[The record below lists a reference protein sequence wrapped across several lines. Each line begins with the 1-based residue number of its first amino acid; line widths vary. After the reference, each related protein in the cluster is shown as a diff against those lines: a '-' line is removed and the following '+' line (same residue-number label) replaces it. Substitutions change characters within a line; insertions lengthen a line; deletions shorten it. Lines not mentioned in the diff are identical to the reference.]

1 MVLVKDEDKSLAVKR
16 PVKEDG
22 ASESLKDAASAPPK
36 AEPPKPE
43 PGKSPEPTK
52 SPEPVKS
59 PEPPPGRG
67 KSPEPVLNGA
77 AVNGLEGPA
86 TEEQGDDGQGLSR
99 RKVVRVVR
107 KVVRKVLPGEDTG
120 SAKEP
125 GRDAKSPEP
134 VPPPRKEE
142 IGRTSVPAPPAP
154 PPPPTVVPSAPAKPE
169 PKDEISEGLKTLMA
183 KGKTKEHRPR
193 LRPGDRQEKSR
204 EPAGGDAKP
213 SPGAEAKPQP
223 PVQPSGGKAE
233 PAKAPAL
240 KPTALERHK
249 KLQTSEK
256 RPTPVKAAPA
266 APQQAAPDP
275 ASPGPASLLSPSEEA
290 QLRLERIFTTS
301 VIPELDP
308 AASASAPSQVLYPR
322 PQEPSASTS
331 DPLPSSVCRW
341 AGICARA
348 SCWSVRLSPSHPAPW
363 AAAGPAGAR
372 AARAGAEPF
381 SPSPPSLGLARV
393 QRMMRRQLLLAPSLL
408 QLSPEPSGQTGD
420 ILEGLVACEGG
431 LDGQNMAL

>member
-1 MVLVKDEDKSLAVKR
+1 MSLWLQ
-16 PVKEDG
+16 
-22 ASESLKDAASAPPK
+22 SESPKDAASAPPK

-43 PGKSPEPTK
+43 PVKSPEPTK

-86 TEEQGDDGQGLSR
+86 AEGQGDDGQGLSR

-120 SAKEP
+120 GAKEP

-142 IGRTSVPAPPAP
+142 TGRASVPAPPAP

-204 EPAGGDAKP
+204 EPAGGDAKL
-213 SPGAEAKPQP
+213 SPGAEAKPEP
-223 PVQPSGGKAE
+223 PVQPSRGKAE
-233 PAKAPAL
+233 PAKVPAL

-249 KLQTSEK
+249 
-256 RPTPVKAAPA
+256 VPA
-266 APQQAAPDP
+266 
-275 ASPGPASLLSPSEEA
+275 
-290 QLRLERIFTTS
+290 
-301 VIPELDP
+301 
-308 AASASAPSQVLYPR
+308 
-322 PQEPSASTS
+322 
-331 DPLPSSVCRW
+331 
-341 AGICARA
+341 CAR
-348 SCWSVRLSPSHPAPW
+348 RGML
-363 AAAGPAGAR
+363 
-372 AARAGAEPF
+372 
-381 SPSPPSLGLARV
+381 
-393 QRMMRRQLLLAPSLL
+393 
-408 QLSPEPSGQTGD
+408 
-420 ILEGLVACEGG
+420 
-431 LDGQNMAL
+431 